1 MRTFN
6 IIVSKHFAV
15 KSKLGE
21 VLKKTTSLDETLLAD
36 AAAKGAVWHQKGGKG
51 KILHLRSIDVLVA
64 PEDKIN
70 FYYDAKILSFPELT
84 TAQCLY
90 ETPQYG
96 IWHKPAGVLPQGTQ
110 YSDHTSLL
118 RCVEKLKKT
127 EVYLI
132 HRLDRETEGLM
143 IVGYSS
149 EAAAKLSDLFQKNQI
164 TKTYQA
170 IVLGEM
176 EKGTRQ
182 TINESLD
189 GKEAITH
196 FEVLANKEGKSLLIV
211 RIETGRL
218 HQIRRHLDFISHPV
232 MGDPKYGRGNKNR
245 DGLKLLAKSLK
256 FLDPWTRKTVEMSLP
271 EDLSL

>member
-1 MRTFN
+1 
-6 IIVSKHFAV
+6 
-15 KSKLGE
+15 
-21 VLKKTTSLDETLLAD
+21 
-36 AAAKGAVWHQKGGKG
+36 
-51 KILHLRSIDVLVA
+51 
-64 PEDKIN
+64 
-70 FYYDAKILSFPELT
+70 
-84 TAQCLY
+84 
-90 ETPQYG
+90 
-96 IWHKPAGVLPQGTQ
+96 
-110 YSDHTSLL
+110 
-118 RCVEKLKKT
+118 
-127 EVYLI
+127 
-132 HRLDRETEGLM
+132 M

-189 GKEAITH
+189 GKEAVTH

-211 RIETGRL
+211 WIETGRL
-218 HQIRRHLDFISHPV
+218 HQIRRHLDFIGHPV

-256 FLDPWTRKTVEMSLP
+256 FLDPWTRKTVEMSLS